1 MDMNVLF
8 VVTWSFRGRKKN
20 WYRRLNW
27 WFKRLGVDIYEFI
40 SNSPLCLKV
49 HLKLSI
55 DYHGEFQYLRY
66 KSLLVF
72 SSALIGKRYG
82 GLNVH
87 QTGNMLS
94 VAICGIII
102 IFLSF

>member
-8 VVTWSFRGRKKN
+8 VVTWSYRGRKKN

-55 DYHGEFQYLRY
+55 EFQYLRY
-66 KSLLVF
+66 KSLLVCGP
-72 SSALIGKRYG
+72 ALIGKRYG

>member
-1 MDMNVLF
+1 MG
-8 VVTWSFRGRKKN
+8 S
-20 WYRRLNW
+20 
-27 WFKRLGVDIYEFI
+27 
-40 SNSPLCLKV
+40 
-49 HLKLSI
+49 
-55 DYHGEFQYLRY
+55 FQYLRY
-66 KSLLVF
+66 KSLLVCGP
-72 SSALIGKRYG
+72 ALIGKRYG